1 MINRYSV
8 GWSDY
13 RGVYVESDPSK
24 FFVYRIEP
32 VTHWTSVLPEKF
44 RRYKIMCGTNVIG
57 TDMTK
62 DEAEAMKKL
71 LEASRE

>member
-1 MINRYSV
+1 MGNRYSV

-13 RGVYVESDPSK
+13 RGVYGDIGK
-24 FFVYRIEP
+24 HLVYRVEP
-32 VTHWTSVLPEKF
+32 VTMWSHVLPT
-44 RRYKIMCGTNVIG
+44 RYQRYKIMCGTNVIG
-57 TDMTK
+57 TNMTK